1 MVKNEVLNI
10 EPNDSHK
17 IDFTADIVLNGQ
29 KYWYSPAQ
37 QLANYIVKQ
46 QYDEFR
52 YSVEYGFS
60 SAKIFIENLKRPAS
74 LFTRELW
81 SDKKCL
87 GLLLFDVNKNRIT
100 LKKTMDEIEKHEF
113 HKDEKRQMDECF
125 GVQYDI
131 FRYLRD
137 SDLIEIHTIKQ
148 QDKHKEKLVYII
160 SKLKAVRSGR
170 FLHFKGYGIQFF
182 IPKSAFK
189 CFSKGKVKEKK
200 RKSTK
205 EKK

>member
-1 MVKNEVLNI
+1 
-10 EPNDSHK
+10 
-17 IDFTADIVLNGQ
+17 
-29 KYWYSPAQ
+29 
-37 QLANYIVKQ
+37 
-46 QYDEFR
+46 
-52 YSVEYGFS
+52 
-60 SAKIFIENLKRPAS
+60 
-74 LFTRELW
+74 
-81 SDKKCL
+81 
-87 GLLLFDVNKNRIT
+87 
-100 LKKTMDEIEKHEF
+100 
-113 HKDEKRQMDECF
+113 MDECF

-182 IPKSAFK
+182 IPKLAFK